1 MAARGGRGQG
11 WGQDQGQDQGRG
23 LDQGQDQARTT
34 MLRGCS
40 RVRSSSWMSG

>member
-23 LDQGQDQARTT
+23 LDRAARTT